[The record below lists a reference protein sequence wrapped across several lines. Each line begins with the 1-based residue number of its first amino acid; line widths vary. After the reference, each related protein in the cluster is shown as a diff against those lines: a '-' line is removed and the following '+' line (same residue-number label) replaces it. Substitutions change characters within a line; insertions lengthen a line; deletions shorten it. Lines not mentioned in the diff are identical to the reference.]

1 LHQKERLIEALNGCN
16 GRIEATKKTLARTER
31 SKAMLTREQLIREYE
46 ARSGSL
52 SGLVVFYVGLIAV
65 LVLTASAII

>member
-1 LHQKERLIEALNGCN
+1 
-16 GRIEATKKTLARTER
+16 
-31 SKAMLTREQLIREYE
+31 MLTREQLIREYE